1 MSDPVTPIS
10 SSSIG
15 AGATDAIP
23 ASRSRRDLICDP
35 IASTLARMTGP
46 VIGGIVTMMLFNL
59 VDAWFIAQLGTPQ
72 LAAVTFT
79 FPVTFGVISIAIGL
93 SIGTTAVVG
102 RRLGRGDIE
111 TVRARTT
118 DSSLLG
124 LLLGVVLGAV
134 GLVSIAPLFR
144 LLGAD
149 DALMPHI
156 QDYMHVWYFG
166 APFVLL
172 PRVLGS
178 VLRAEGNTL
187 VPSLVMA
194 AAGLLNAALDPLL
207 IFGIGEWRG
216 MGVAGAAL
224 ATVLSWLAMTLGL
237 LALPMLRARLD
248 IRRMSFVRLMASW
261 REVGAIG
268 LPAAMTSVMT
278 PIATALVTRIVSQ
291 HGHAAVAAYGIGSRI
306 ESLALI
312 LVLALSMTLSPFIS
326 QNDGAGQQARVWRAV
341 HGVLGFILVWQLAVW
356 LGLGLSGDWI
366 AARFAESD
374 EVADLVSTYLWLIPA
389 ALGAQGVII
398 LANSSLNA
406 LHKPRRAMSLSLIR
420 LFALLVPLAWLGGML
435 HGVVGIFVGVAVSY
449 LLMAG
454 ISYLALRTVLK
465 RRRRA

>member
-1 MSDPVTPIS
+1 MPEPANPTS
-10 SSSIG
+10 SSSARNPSPRG
-15 AGATDAIP
+15 
-23 ASRSRRDLICDP
+23 RRDLLRDP

-59 VDAWFIAQLGTPQ
+59 VDAWFIAQLGTAE

-79 FPVTFGVISIAIGL
+79 FPVTFAVISIAIGL

-102 RRLGRGDIE
+102 RRLGRGEFE
-111 TVRARTT
+111 TVKARAT
-118 DSSLLG
+118 DASLLG
-124 LLLGVVLGAV
+124 LLLGVVMIVA
-134 GLVSIAPLFR
+134 GLVSIGPLFG

-149 DALMPHI
+149 DTLMPHI
-156 QDYMHVWYFG
+156 QDYMQVWYFG

-194 AAGLLNAALDPLL
+194 AAGGLNALLDPLL
-207 IFGIGEWRG
+207 IFGIGDWQG

-237 LALPMLRARLD
+237 LALPLLRARLD
-248 IRRMSFVRLMASW
+248 LHQLSLTRLITSW

-326 QNDGAGQQARVWRAV
+326 QNDGAGQHRRVWRAI
-341 HGVLGFILVWQLAVW
+341 HGILGFILVWQLAVW
-356 LGLGLSGDWI
+356 LGLGLGGEWI
-366 AARFAESD
+366 AARFAESP
-374 EVADLVSTYLWLIPA
+374 EVAQLVVTYLWLIPA

-406 LHKPRRAMSLSLIR
+406 LHEPRRAMTLSLVR
-420 LFALLVPLAWLGGML
+420 LFALLVPLAWLGGTL
-435 HGVVGIFVGVAVSY
+435 HGVVGIFAGVATSY
-449 LLMAG
+449 LLMGG
-454 ISYLALRTVLK
+454 ISYLTLRSVL
-465 RRRRA
+465 RRRA

>member
-1 MSDPVTPIS
+1 MSDPDTP
-10 SSSIG
+10 
-15 AGATDAIP
+15 ATP
-23 ASRSRRDLICDP
+23 RRASSRRGTRDLVRDP

-59 VDAWFIAQLGTPQ
+59 VDAWFIAQLGTPE
-72 LAAVTFT
+72 LAAVTMT

-102 RRLGRGDIE
+102 RRLGRGELE
-111 TVRARTT
+111 TVKARTT

-124 LLLGVVLGAV
+124 LLLGLVMLVLGLA
-134 GLVSIAPLFR
+134 SIEPLFG

-149 DALMPHI
+149 DTLMPHI
-156 QDYMHVWYFG
+156 RDYMQVWYFG

-194 AAGLLNAALDPLL
+194 AAGVLNALLDPLL
-207 IFGIGEWRG
+207 IFGIGDWQG

-237 LALPMLRARLD
+237 LALPLLRARLD
-248 IRRMSFVRLMASW
+248 FRHLSVTRLVTSW

-268 LPAAMTSVMT
+268 LPAALTSVMT

-326 QNDGAGQQARVWRAV
+326 QNDGAGQQRRVWRAI
-341 HGVLGFILVWQLAVW
+341 HGVLAFILVWQLVVW
-356 LGLGLSGDWI
+356 LGLGLGGEWI
-366 AARFAESD
+366 AARFAESQ
-374 EVADLVSTYLWLIPA
+374 EVAGLVSTYLWLIPA

-406 LHKPRRAMSLSLIR
+406 LHKPRRAMMLSLVR
-420 LFALLVPLAWLGGML
+420 LFALLVPLAWLGGAL
-435 HGVVGIFVGVAVSY
+435 YGVIGIFAGVATSY
-449 LLMAG
+449 LLMGG
-454 ISYLALRTVLK
+454 ISYLALRSVL
-465 RRRRA
+465 RQRA

>member
-1 MSDPVTPIS
+1 MPDPATPVTPKH
-10 SSSIG
+10 
-15 AGATDAIP
+15 
-23 ASRSRRDLICDP
+23 ASSRRGTRDLLRDP

-59 VDAWFIAQLGTPQ
+59 VDAWFIAQLGTAE
-72 LAAVTFT
+72 LAAVTMT

-102 RRLGRGDIE
+102 RRLGRGELE
-111 TVRARTT
+111 TVKARTT

-124 LLLGVVLGAV
+124 LLLGLVM
-134 GLVSIAPLFR
+134 LVSGLASIEPLFG

-149 DALMPHI
+149 DTLMPHI
-156 QDYMHVWYFG
+156 RDYMQVWYFG

-194 AAGLLNAALDPLL
+194 AAGVLNALLDPLL
-207 IFGIGEWRG
+207 IFGIGGWQG

-237 LALPMLRARLD
+237 LALPLLRARLD
-248 IRRMSFVRLMASW
+248 FRHLSVMRLVTSW
-261 REVGAIG
+261 REIGAIG
-268 LPAAMTSVMT
+268 LPAALTSVMT

-326 QNDGAGQQARVWRAV
+326 QNDGAGQQKRVWRAI
-341 HGVLGFILVWQLAVW
+341 HGVLAFILVWQLVVW
-356 LGLGLSGDWI
+356 LGLGLGGEWI
-366 AARFAESD
+366 AARFAESQ
-374 EVADLVSTYLWLIPA
+374 EVAGLVSTYLWLIPA

-406 LHKPRRAMSLSLIR
+406 LHKPRRAMMLSLVR
-420 LFALLVPLAWLGGML
+420 LFALLVPLAWLGGAL
-435 HGVVGIFVGVAVSY
+435 YGVIGIFAGVATSY
-449 LLMAG
+449 LLMGG
-454 ISYLALRTVLK
+454 ISYLALRSVL
-465 RRRRA
+465 RQRA

>member
-1 MSDPVTPIS
+1 MSDPDTPVTPKR
-10 SSSIG
+10 
-15 AGATDAIP
+15 
-23 ASRSRRDLICDP
+23 ASSRRGTRDLVRDP

-59 VDAWFIAQLGTPQ
+59 VDAWFIAQLGTPE
-72 LAAVTFT
+72 LAAVTMT

-102 RRLGRGDIE
+102 RRLGRGELE
-111 TVRARTT
+111 TVKARTT

-124 LLLGVVLGAV
+124 LLLGLVMLVLGLA
-134 GLVSIAPLFR
+134 SIEPLFG

-149 DALMPHI
+149 DTLMPHI
-156 QDYMHVWYFG
+156 RDYMQVWYFG

-172 PRVLGS
+172 PRVLSS

-194 AAGLLNAALDPLL
+194 AAGVLNALLDPLL
-207 IFGIGEWRG
+207 IFGIGGWQG

-237 LALPMLRARLD
+237 LALPLLRARLD
-248 IRRMSFVRLMASW
+248 FRHLSVMRLVTSW

-268 LPAAMTSVMT
+268 LPAALTSVMT

-326 QNDGAGQQARVWRAV
+326 QNDGAGQQRRVWRAI
-341 HGVLGFILVWQLAVW
+341 HGVLAFILVWQLVVW
-356 LGLGLSGDWI
+356 LGLGLGGEWI
-366 AARFAESD
+366 AARFAESQ
-374 EVADLVSTYLWLIPA
+374 EVAGLVSTYLWLIPA

-406 LHKPRRAMSLSLIR
+406 LHKPRRAMMLSLVR
-420 LFALLVPLAWLGGML
+420 LFALLVPLAWLGGAL
-435 HGVVGIFVGVAVSY
+435 YGVIGIFAGVATSY
-449 LLMAG
+449 LLMGG
-454 ISYLALRTVLK
+454 ISYLALRSVL
-465 RRRRA
+465 RQRA

>member
-1 MSDPVTPIS
+1 MPEPANPQPTS
-10 SSSIG
+10 SSAHSS
-15 AGATDAIP
+15 
-23 ASRSRRDLICDP
+23 SRGRRDLVRDP
-35 IASTLARMTGP
+35 IAPTLARMTGP

-59 VDAWFIAQLGTPQ
+59 VDAWFIAQLGTPE

-79 FPVTFGVISIAIGL
+79 FPVTFAVISIAIGL

-102 RRLGRGDIE
+102 RRLGRGDFE
-111 TVRARTT
+111 TVKARAT
-118 DSSLLG
+118 DASLLG
-124 LLLGVVLGAV
+124 LLLGIGMIVA
-134 GLVSIAPLFR
+134 GLVSIEPLFR

-149 DALMPHI
+149 DALMTHI
-156 QDYMHVWYFG
+156 RDYMQVWYFG

-194 AAGLLNAALDPLL
+194 AAGVLNALLDPLL
-207 IFGIGEWRG
+207 IFGVGNWQG

-237 LALPMLRARLD
+237 LGLPLLRARLD
-248 IRRMSFVRLMASW
+248 IGHMSVARLMTSW

-326 QNDGAGQQARVWRAV
+326 QNDGAGQQRRVWRAI

-356 LGLGLSGDWI
+356 LGLGLGGEWI
-366 AARFAESD
+366 AARFAESE
-374 EVADLVSTYLWLIPA
+374 EVAELVSLYLWLIPA

-406 LHKPRRAMSLSLIR
+406 LHKPRRAMTLSIIR

-435 HGVVGIFVGVAVSY
+435 FGVIGIFAGVATSY
-449 LLMAG
+449 LLMGG
-454 ISYLALRTVLK
+454 ISYLALRSVLK
-465 RRRRA
+465 RRAQA

>member
-1 MSDPVTPIS
+1 MSDPDTP
-10 SSSIG
+10 
-15 AGATDAIP
+15 ATLRR
-23 ASRSRRDLICDP
+23 ASSRRGTRDLVRDP

-59 VDAWFIAQLGTPQ
+59 VDAWFIAQLGTPE
-72 LAAVTFT
+72 LAAVTMT
-79 FPVTFGVISIAIGL
+79 FSVTFGVISIAIGL

-102 RRLGRGDIE
+102 RRLGRGELE
-111 TVRARTT
+111 TVKARTT

-124 LLLGVVLGAV
+124 LLLGLVMLVLGLA
-134 GLVSIAPLFR
+134 SIEPLFG

-149 DALMPHI
+149 DTLMPHI
-156 QDYMHVWYFG
+156 RDYMQVWYFG

-194 AAGLLNAALDPLL
+194 AAGVLNALLDPLL
-207 IFGIGEWRG
+207 IFGIGDWQG

-237 LALPMLRARLD
+237 LALPLLRARLD
-248 IRRMSFVRLMASW
+248 FRHLSVMRLVTSW

-268 LPAAMTSVMT
+268 LPAALTSVMT

-326 QNDGAGQQARVWRAV
+326 QNDGAGQQKRVWRAI
-341 HGVLGFILVWQLAVW
+341 HGVLAFILVWQLVVW
-356 LGLGLSGDWI
+356 LGLGLGGEWI
-366 AARFAESD
+366 AARFAESR
-374 EVADLVSTYLWLIPA
+374 EVAGLVSTYLWLIPA

-406 LHKPRRAMSLSLIR
+406 LHKPRRAMMLSLVR
-420 LFALLVPLAWLGGML
+420 LFALLVPLAWLGGAL
-435 HGVVGIFVGVAVSY
+435 YGVIGIFAGVATSY
-449 LLMAG
+449 LLMGG
-454 ISYLALRTVLK
+454 ISYLALRSVL
-465 RRRRA
+465 RQRA